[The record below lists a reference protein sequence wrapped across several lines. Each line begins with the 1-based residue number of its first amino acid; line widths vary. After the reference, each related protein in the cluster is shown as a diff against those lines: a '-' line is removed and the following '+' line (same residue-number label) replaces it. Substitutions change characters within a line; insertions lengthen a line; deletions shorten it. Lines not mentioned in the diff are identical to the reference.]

1 MKGKEVIMV
10 LLLLLAGATVFGQ
23 SRNYNFYN
31 LSSDDGLPTNEYQ
44 FVYQDSYGFL
54 WMGSYEGLIRYD
66 GYTMKRYYHTEKDSL
81 SLSHNIV
88 YCIFEDSQKRLWIG
102 TIEGLDLY
110 DRTTD
115 RFISATIRSKG
126 EKIPVNAINEDA
138 QHRLWLG
145 TSFGL
150 CEYNHDKSSS
160 NWFLPNH
167 VVFSLTIDSKNNIW
181 TGTFTSGVA
190 RFNPST
196 QEVLSVQH
204 NKKNAASL
212 SSNEV
217 RSILADHDDNIWV
230 GTADEG
236 ITLLNNDG
244 SVKKQIHQIGVNRKS
259 NSKQNT
265 VTAIYEDKNHT
276 VWIGARREP
285 LYYIDTKTYQ
295 AIPLTNIVN
304 KSRKQFQ
311 SVSSICEDSFG
322 NTWFATTDNG
332 LFYTNTNKNVFIN
345 LFTDLQTTKGLST
358 TVISCLAEDATGNIW
373 IGTDGGGL
381 IKYLP
386 ATSLFTIY
394 TKANTQLT
402 SDAITDIKADKHGML
417 WITSWGGG
425 LMQFNP
431 AKGKVINHYQHDTA
445 DPNSLLYNDA
455 KVLLPDDTLIW
466 IGTHGQGLAAL
477 DLKRNHFIHQQNNKT
492 FPFDLSQ
499 PAWINHL
506 FKDKQNRLWIST
518 YSGLFMIEDKALHHY
533 SHTQDTTTISSN
545 SVNMVT
551 QDKKGRIWIIS
562 ESGGLDLFN
571 EKLKSFTRLTD
582 RFKLPETMKSIL
594 ATTSGKLWISSND
607 GLLVL
612 DVDGNSTKKY
622 DEADGLQGNSFF
634 HKAILQTRNNNIY
647 VGGPRGLNA
656 FHPDSLKDIKAPSY
670 FYANDLFI
678 YNELQR
684 PGIKNSPLQQV
695 LSFTDELVLNHK
707 QSFFSIEFAALNLYS
722 PGKTTYAYKLEG
734 LHNQWINLQHERK
747 ISLTNLDPGHYTLHI
762 KHTGI
767 DGQWTEAVKKLSI
780 TILPPWWKTFWFK
793 LLMTIIIAGS
803 VIAIFYFR
811 VAAIRHR
818 NRLLKEE
825 VAKRTHELS
834 EANFFLVERNEE
846 IQLQNERLE
855 EANEEVLRQSG
866 KILDQQK
873 HISEQNQELEHTVQ
887 ELQKSNRAKDH
898 FFSILAHDLKNPIAA
913 LTGVSDYLHKNFSRL
928 DKKDTHEYLGS
939 IHKSSNAIFD
949 LVVNLLNWSRT
960 QSKNIEYSPV
970 DFNLFELIQKNAALL
985 EQQLNNKHIT
995 LTINVDLSHHVFADY
1010 NMMDTVIRNLIS
1022 NGIKFTTFNGEITI
1036 TTTDQDGNIVLCIS
1050 DSGIGM
1056 TAEQLDK
1063 LFELDKNNI
1072 GVGTAGERGTG
1083 LGLVISQEFI
1093 QANKGSIRVTSE
1105 PGKGSSFYVSLP
1117 KSLTEIKPKKLPEL
1131 KPQDASAFNFWANFP
1146 VDKLVKIKGKKIL
1159 IVDDN
1164 KELRTYLRFILSGT
1178 FEIFE
1183 AENGQEGLAKALE
1196 IQPTVILSDLMMP
1209 VMDGLQF
1216 CKEIKSSTSTSH
1228 IPVIVLTSKGN
1239 EESQISGYAAGADA
1253 YLSKPIKKELL
1264 IQVILNF
1271 IQNQEKMRERMREK
1285 ILDTKTLQPE
1295 DLPLNKL
1302 DEEFLNKLIEFIE
1315 QNVAD
1320 ASLDARS
1327 ICEHLAMSRTV
1338 LYTKIKTLTGQSVHE
1353 FIKTIRLKR
1362 SLKLLTEGKLTI
1374 SQVALEVGFNSHS
1387 YFDKCFVKQY
1397 GIGPKDFLTKKKTS
1411 KKTVS

>member
-1 MKGKEVIMV
+1 MKGKEIILLFFFLLSV
-10 LLLLLAGATVFGQ
+10 LVANSQ
-23 SRNYNFYN
+23 SPNYNFYN
-31 LSSDDGLPTNEYQ
+31 LSTDDGLPTNEYQ

-66 GYTMKRYYHTEKDSL
+66 GYTMKKYDHTEKDRF

-110 DRTTD
+110 DRATD
-115 RFISATIRSKG
+115 SFIPATIRTKG
-126 EKIPVNAINEDA
+126 EKIPVNSINEDA

-150 CEYNHDKSSS
+150 CEYNHDKGLSH
-160 NWFLPNH
+160 WYLANH
-167 VVFSLTIDSKNNIW
+167 VVFCLTIDSKDNIW
-181 TGTFTSGVA
+181 TGTFTTGVV
-190 RFNPST
+190 RFNPQT
-196 QEVLSVQH
+196 KEVLPIQH
-204 NKKNAASL
+204 NKENPSSL

-217 RSILADHDDNIWV
+217 RSILADHNDQIWV

-244 SVKKQIHQIGVNRKS
+244 TIKKHIREIGSAHTSR
-259 NSKQNT
+259 SKQNT
-265 VTAIYEDKNHT
+265 VTVIYEDNNQT
-276 VWIGARREP
+276 LWIGAKREP
-285 LYYIDTKTYQ
+285 LYYIDRKSFLVK
-295 AIPLTNIVN
+295 PLNNIVN

-332 LFYTNTNKNVFIN
+332 LFYTNTNKNVFTN
-345 LFTDLQTTKGLST
+345 LYTDTKAIKGLST
-358 TVISCLAEDATGNIW
+358 TIITCLAEDAHGNIW
-373 IGTDGGGL
+373 LGTDGSGL
-381 IKYLP
+381 IKYIP
-386 ATSLFTIY
+386 STGSSFIY
-394 TKANTQLT
+394 TKANSQLT
-402 SDAITDIKADKHGML
+402 SDAITEIKTDLNNNL

-425 LMQFNP
+425 LMQFDP
-431 AKGKVINHYQHDTA
+431 TRGKLIRHYLHDATDA
-445 DPNSLLYNDA
+445 NSLLYNDA
-455 KVLLPDDTLIW
+455 KSLLPDDTLIW
-466 IGTHGQGLAAL
+466 VGTHGQGLAAY
-477 DLKRNHFIHQQNNKT
+477 DLKRNRFIHHHNNNV
-492 FPFDLSQ
+492 FSFDLSI

-506 FKDKQNRLWIST
+506 YKDKQHRLWIST
-518 YSGLFMIEDKALHHY
+518 YSGLFMYDGDILSRYTHSE
-533 SHTQDTTTISSN
+533 DTTSISSN

-551 QDKKGRIWIIS
+551 QDKSGKIWVIS
-562 ESGGLDLFN
+562 ESGGLDQFH
-571 EKLKSFTRLTD
+571 EKSKNFIRLTD
-582 RFKLPETMKSIL
+582 RYKLPTTMKSIL
-594 ATTSGKLWISSND
+594 AAKSGKLWISSND
-607 GLLVL
+607 GLLEL
-612 DVDGNSTKKY
+612 NPDQGIIKKY

-634 HKAILQTRNNNIY
+634 HKAILQDRNNTIY
-647 VGGPRGLNA
+647 AGGPRGLNL
-656 FHPDSLKDIKAPSY
+656 FHPDSLKDIKAPTY
-670 FYANDLFI
+670 LYTNDLYI
-678 YNELQR
+678 YNVLQR
-684 PGIKNSPLQQV
+684 PGIESSPLRQV

-722 PGKTTYAYKLEG
+722 PSKTTYAYKLVG

-747 ISLTNLDPGHYTLHI
+747 ISFTNLDAGHYTLHI

-767 DGQWTEAVKKLSI
+767 NGEWTEAEKKLSI
-780 TILPPWWKTFWFK
+780 TVLPPWWKTVWFK
-793 LLMTIIIAGS
+793 LLLLTLISGGVLI
-803 VIAIFYFR
+803 IFYLR
-811 VAAIRHR
+811 VAAIRQR
-818 NRLLKEE
+818 NIMLKEE
-825 VAKRTHELS
+825 VAKRTQELS
-834 EANFFLVERNEE
+834 EVNAFLVERNEE
-846 IQLQNERLE
+846 IKLQNERLE
-855 EANEEVLRQSG
+855 EVNEEVVRQSG
-866 KILDQQK
+866 KILDQQR
-873 HISEQNQELEHTVQ
+873 HISEQNQELEKTVQ
-887 ELQKSNRAKDH
+887 ELQKSNRTKDH

-913 LTGVSDYLHKNFSRL
+913 LTGVSDYLNKNFSRL
-928 DKKDTHEYLGS
+928 DKKDTHEYLSS

-960 QSKNIEYSPV
+960 QSKNIEYSPI
-970 DFNLFELIQKNAALL
+970 DFNLVELIQKNAALL

-1022 NGIKFTTFNGEITI
+1022 NSIKFTTFNGEVTI
-1036 TTTDQDGNIVLCIS
+1036 TSTDQDGNIVLCIA
-1050 DSGIGM
+1050 DTGIGM
-1056 TAEQLDK
+1056 TPEQLDK

-1072 GVGTAGERGTG
+1072 GIGTAGERGTG
-1083 LGLVISQEFI
+1083 LGLVITQEFI
-1093 QANKGSIRVTSE
+1093 LANKGTIRVSSE

-1117 KSLTEIKPKKLPEL
+1117 KSLTAIKPKKLPEI
-1131 KPQDASAFNFWANFP
+1131 KPQDASALDFWANFP

-1228 IPVIVLTSKGN
+1228 IPVIVLTSNGN
-1239 EESQISGYAAGADA
+1239 EESQLSGYAAGADA

-1315 QNVAD
+1315 QNVTD
-1320 ASLDARS
+1320 ANLDARS

-1362 SLKLLTEGKLTI
+1362 SIKLLTEGKLTI

-1397 GIGPKDFLTKKKTS
+1397 GIGPKDYLTRKKLGKKTI
-1411 KKTVS
+1411 